1 MGFATLVN
9 MFVAVCVPSWG
20 GKTVHVAWAMSWV
33 DFGVSVVCCLGLPFQ
48 MYVSILALFLFPHL
62 ILF

>member
-1 MGFATLVN
+1 
-9 MFVAVCVPSWG
+9 
-20 GKTVHVAWAMSWV
+20 MSWV